1 MKERKV
7 ITLTAKRKMVQAR
20 KGEIALPIIIGIAIG
35 DGAVDENGNL
45 IFPDETDIQLK
56 NELLRREYAKCE
68 KVSDICYRYR
78 MELGADELAGKKI
91 NEAALYDAEGD
102 LLAIRVF
109 SDKTKDAD
117 MEMAFEYEDI
127 F

>member
-1 MKERKV
+1 MKDV
-7 ITLTAKRKMVQAR
+7 VTVTARRKMVQAR
-20 KGEIALPIIIGIAIG
+20 KGEIALPVIVGIAIG
-35 DGAVDENGNL
+35 DGALDGSGNL
-45 IFPDETDIQLK
+45 VFPEETDTRLK
-56 NELLRREYAKCE
+56 NELLRREYARCE
-68 KVSDICYRYR
+68 KISDVCYRYR

-109 SDKTKDAD
+109 GDKLKDAD
-117 MEMAFEYEDI
+117 MEMAFEYEDR

>member
-1 MKERKV
+1 MKQNV

-20 KGEIALPIIIGIAIG
+20 KGEIALPKIIGIAIG

-45 IFPDETDIQLK
+45 VFPDETDVQLK
-56 NELLRREYAKCE
+56 NELLRREYINCE
-68 KVSDICYRYR
+68 RVSDICYRYR
-78 MELGADELAGKKI
+78 MELGADELAGKRI

-109 SDKTKDAD
+109 GDKTKDAD
-117 MEMAFEYEDI
+117 MEMAFEYEDA